1 MKPVAH
7 RITLLGPAFI
17 VVGLILVACGV
28 AALHSGVIA
37 SRHGDI
43 SMASEPAAFFGTIAL
58 WAVFATILIG
68 VGFHLVREA
77 PEIDRRM
84 DLYLAG
90 RHGAPDESRV
100 SVVAP
105 PPSVSTPDDA

>member
-1 MKPVAH
+1 
-7 RITLLGPAFI
+7 
-17 VVGLILVACGV
+17 
-28 AALHSGVIA
+28 
-37 SRHGDI
+37 
-43 SMASEPAAFFGTIAL
+43 MASEPAAFFGTIAL

-100 SVVAP
+100 SVVALLRP
-105 PPSVSTPDDA
+105 CLLQTTPELGTNEKARRTWGNVRRAFFRGLFPEPFLARLSRKKRAIG